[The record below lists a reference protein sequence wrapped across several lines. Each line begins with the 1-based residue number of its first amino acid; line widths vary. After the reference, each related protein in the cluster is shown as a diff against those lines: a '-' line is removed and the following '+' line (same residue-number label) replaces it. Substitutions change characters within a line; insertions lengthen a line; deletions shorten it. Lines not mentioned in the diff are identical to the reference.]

1 MRRYSKALEFDYTP
15 SLRRDLIADADRR
28 HRPEIDA
35 ALAMLKQAAQ
45 ESPLLA
51 RALERAQP
59 EP

>member
-1 MRRYSKALEFDYTP
+1 MRRYSKAPEFDYTP
-15 SLRRDLIADADRR
+15 SLRRDLIAQANR
-28 HRPEIDA
+28 HNRTEIDA
-35 ALAMLKQAAQ
+35 ALAMLEQAAQ